1 MRRNVL
7 IILVPALIAIA
18 LAAAL
23 ITIQP
28 AGQARITRNG
38 NSVTVQRGRIA
49 LRTAFGGKPC
59 FVPIEGSNLYF
70 KQTLAAGSKTG
81 DAVSVP
87 VSFLYEP
94 PSTLPAEWPDGDW
107 CSSLN
112 VFVQQRLAKALQ
124 ELPADALIEHN
135 REAADRISKS
145 LEDDLQ
151 RVHLSGTSVAARIV
165 LPAGWQQTLPVP
177 EIARAVRSR
186 PPVIFIG
193 LDGADWQLLDDY
205 AANGTMPNL
214 ARLVREG
221 SSGELETEQPPLSPI
236 VWSTMMTGVSP
247 IEHQVLDFTQFNPV
261 TGIKEP
267 ITSTERK
274 TPAIWNMETMA
285 GRRVAVFGLWA
296 TYPAEPVRGLMVSD
310 RLFPFFF
317 TAESSPPPGAVYPAS
332 REAWARAGVTAAET
346 AVDLAAMRRY
356 LPDLTQADFDSLLHD
371 PDPFSK
377 PPSALRRMLV
387 ETEIYRHLSV
397 DLFAAGNIPDLSI
410 IYFEG
415 TDTVGHIFAP
425 FAPPKQPQVSQADYD
440 RFHEIPAKYF
450 AFLDQFLGDVTRVAD
465 QTHATIVIAS
475 DHGFQWKEGRLQQ
488 LASFAVATAAKWHR
502 NQGIYLLRGPGIA
515 PSKGHTGRGGI
526 RQICATLLAATGL
539 PQAEHVAG
547 PPLSPLAN
555 TNTPAINYASHFQ
568 PFAPPAA
575 TVANSSAGADE
586 AVAKLKSLGYIGT
599 GESTAPRPAGA
610 GASTRTGGSYNNE
623 GLILKH
629 EGRIPEAI
637 AAFEKAMQVDPKLS
651 SAAWNL
657 SDLLFDKNR
666 DLRRSD
672 ELLIRAIANGHPE
685 APGFAIGRAIGY
697 QRAGHLDWSRKL
709 LEDAVA
715 AQPDNP
721 ELRMFR
727 GRYRVAQNECAGA
740 LDDFVT
746 VQRIRPDDPVAW
758 ASAGLAQICLGN
770 RAEAMANI
778 RHSLELDPNQPKL
791 RQFLQQ

>member
-7 IILVPALIAIA
+7 IILVLALIAIA
-18 LAAAL
+18 LAAML
-23 ITIQP
+23 ITLQP
-28 AGQARITRNG
+28 AGQARVTRSG
-38 NSVTVQRGRIA
+38 NSVTVQKGRIG
-49 LRTAFGGKPC
+49 LRTAFGGKSC
-59 FVPIEGSNLYF
+59 FVLIEGSDLYF
-70 KQTLAAGSKTG
+70 KQTIAVASKTG
-81 DAVSVP
+81 DVVSVP

-94 PSTLPAEWPDGDW
+94 PSTLPVDWPDGDW

-112 VFVQQRLAKALQ
+112 AFVQQQLNTALQ
-124 ELPADALIEHN
+124 ALPADALIEHN
-135 REAADRISKS
+135 REAADAISKS
-145 LEDDLQ
+145 LEEDLH
-151 RVHLSGTSVAARIV
+151 RVHLSANSVAARIV
-165 LPAGWQQTLPVP
+165 LPPGWKQTLPIP
-177 EIARAVRSR
+177 EIAQAVQPKS
-186 PPVIFIG
+186 PVIFIG
-193 LDGADWQLLDDY
+193 LDGGDWQLLDDY
-205 AANGTMPNL
+205 IANGTMPNL

-221 SSGELETEQPPLSPI
+221 ASGELETEHPPLSPI

-247 IEHQVLDFTQFNPV
+247 IDHQVLDFTHFNPV
-261 TGIKEP
+261 TGVKEP

-274 TPAIWNMETMA
+274 VPAIWNMETMA

-317 TAESSPPPGAVYPAS
+317 TAESSPPPGAVYPPS
-332 REAWARAGVTAAET
+332 REAWARAGVAAAEA
-346 AVDLAAMRRY
+346 AVDLTVMRRY
-356 LPDLTQADFDSLLHD
+356 LPDLTQTDFDSLLHD
-371 PDPFSK
+371 PNPFSK

-397 DLFAAGNIPDLSI
+397 DLFATGKIPDLTI

-450 AFLDQFLGDVTRVAD
+450 GFLDQFLGDVTRVAG
-465 QTHATIVIAS
+465 QSHATIVIAS
-475 DHGFQWKEGRLQQ
+475 DHGFQWKEGRPQQ
-488 LASFAVATAAKWHR
+488 LASFAIATAAKWHR

-515 PSKGHTGRGGI
+515 PSKGHAGRGGI

-539 PQAEHVAG
+539 PPAEHVAG
-547 PPLSPLAN
+547 PPLPPLAN
-555 TNTPAINYASHFQ
+555 ANAASINYASHFQ
-568 PFAPPAA
+568 PFAPPNA
-575 TVANSSAGADE
+575 TIANSAGADE

-610 GASTRTGGSYNNE
+610 GVSTRTAGSYNNE
-623 GLILKH
+623 ALILKH

-657 SDLLFDKNR
+657 SDLLFGRKQ

-685 APGFAIGRAIGY
+685 APGYAIERAIGY
-697 QRAGHLDWSRKL
+697 QRNGHLDWSLKL
-709 LEDAVA
+709 LEDSVA
-715 AQPDNP
+715 AKPDDAG
-721 ELRMFR
+721 LRMFR
-727 GRYRVAQNECAGA
+727 GRYRVAQNQCAGA
-740 LDDFVT
+740 LEDFIT
-746 VQRIRPDDPVAW
+746 VQRIRPDDAVAW
-758 ASAGLAQICLGN
+758 ASAGLAEICLGH
-770 RAEAMANI
+770 RGEAMASI

-791 RQFLQQ
+791 REFLRQ

>member
-7 IILVPALIAIA
+7 ILLVLVLLVIA
-18 LAAAL
+18 LTAAL
-23 ITIQP
+23 TTLQP
-28 AGQARITRNG
+28 AGQARVTRNG
-38 NSVTVQRGRIA
+38 KSVTVQEGRIG
-49 LRTAFGGKPC
+49 LRTALGGKPC
-59 FVPIEGSNLYF
+59 FVPIEGSDLYF
-70 KQTLAAGSKTG
+70 KQTIAAESRAG
-81 DAVSVP
+81 DIVSVP

-94 PSTLPAEWPDGDW
+94 PSTLPADWPDGDW

-112 VFVQQRLAKALQ
+112 AFVQQRLTKALRG
-124 ELPADALIEHN
+124 LPADALIENN
-135 REAADRISKS
+135 RDAADRISKS
-145 LEDDLQ
+145 LEDEL
-151 RVHLSGTSVAARIV
+151 RHSRFSANSVAARIV
-165 LPAGWQQTLPVP
+165 LPPGWQQTLPVP
-177 EIARAVRSR
+177 EIARAVQPKS
-186 PPVIFIG
+186 PVIFIG
-193 LDGADWQLLDDY
+193 LDGGDWQLLDDY
-205 AANGTMPNL
+205 IANGTMPNL

-221 SSGELETEQPPLSPI
+221 ASGELETEQPPLSPI

-247 IEHQVLDFTQFNPV
+247 IEHQVLDFTHFNPV
-261 TGIKEP
+261 TGVKEP

-274 TPAIWNMETMA
+274 APAIWNMETMA

-317 TAESSPPPGAVYPAS
+317 TAESSPPPGAVYPPA
-332 REAWARAGVTAAET
+332 REAWARAGVTAAEA

-397 DLFAAGNIPDLSI
+397 DLFAAGNIPDLTI

-425 FAPPKQPQVSQADYD
+425 FAPPKGPQVSQADYD
-440 RFHEIPAKYF
+440 RFHAIPAKYF
-450 AFLDQFLGDVTRVAD
+450 GFLDQFLGDVTRVAD
-465 QTHATIVIAS
+465 QSHATIVIAS
-475 DHGFQWKEGRLQQ
+475 DHGFQWKEGRPQQ
-488 LASFAVATAAKWHR
+488 LASFAIATAAKWHR

-515 PSKGHTGRGGI
+515 PSNGHTGRGGI

-539 PQAEHVAG
+539 PPAEHVAG
-547 PPLSPLAN
+547 PPLPPRAN
-555 TNTPAINYASHFQ
+555 ANASAINYASHFQ

-575 TVANSSAGADE
+575 TIANSAGADE

-610 GASTRTGGSYNNE
+610 GVSTRTGGSYNNE
-623 GLILKH
+623 ALILKH

-672 ELLIRAIANGHPE
+672 ELLVRAIANGHPE

-715 AQPDNP
+715 AKPDDP

-727 GRYRVAQNECAGA
+727 GRYRVAQNECAAA

-746 VQRIRPDDPVAW
+746 VQHLRPDDPVAW

>member
-7 IILVPALIAIA
+7 VILVLALIAIA
-18 LAAAL
+18 LAVAL
-23 ITIQP
+23 ITLQP
-28 AGQARITRNG
+28 AGQARVTRNG
-38 NSVTVQRGRIA
+38 NSVTVQKGRIG
-49 LRTAFGGKPC
+49 LRTSFGGKPC
-59 FVPIEGSNLYF
+59 FAPI
-70 KQTLAAGSKTG
+70 AGSDLYLKRTIEAESRAG
-81 DAVSVP
+81 DSVTVP

-94 PSTLPAEWPDGDW
+94 PATLPADWPDGDW

-112 VFVQQRLAKALQ
+112 AFVQQRLTKALR
-124 ELPADALIEHN
+124 ELPQDALIEHN
-135 REAADRISKS
+135 REAADKISKS
-145 LEDDLQ
+145 LDDDLQ
-151 RVHLSGTSVAARIV
+151 RARISANSVAARIV
-165 LPAGWQQTLPVP
+165 LPPGWQQTLPIP
-177 EIARAVRSR
+177 EIARAAQPKS
-186 PPVIFIG
+186 PVIFIG
-193 LDGADWQLLDDY
+193 LDGGDWQLLDDY
-205 AANGTMPNL
+205 IADGTMPNL

-221 SSGELETEQPPLSPI
+221 ASGELETEHPPLSPI

-247 IEHQVLDFTQFNPV
+247 IEHQVLDFTHFNPV
-261 TGIKEP
+261 TGVKEP

-274 TPAIWNMETMA
+274 APAIWNMETMA

-317 TAESSPPPGAVYPAS
+317 TAESSPPPGSVYPPS
-332 REAWARAGVTAAET
+332 REAWARAGVTAAEA
-346 AVDLAAMRRY
+346 AVDLETMRRY

-387 ETEIYRHLSV
+387 ETEIYLHLSV
-397 DLFAAGNIPDLSI
+397 DLFATGNIPDLTI

-440 RFHEIPAKYF
+440 RFHAIPAKYF
-450 AFLDQFLGDVTRVAD
+450 GFLDQFLGDVTRVAD
-465 QTHATIVIAS
+465 QSHATIVIAS
-475 DHGFQWKEGRLQQ
+475 DHGFQWKEGRPQQ
-488 LASFAVATAAKWHR
+488 LASFAIATAAKWHR

-515 PSKGHTGRGGI
+515 PSKGHAGRGGI
-526 RQICATLLAATGL
+526 RQICATLLSATGL
-539 PQAEHVAG
+539 PPAEHVAG
-547 PPLSPLAN
+547 PPLAPLAN
-555 TNTPAINYASHFQ
+555 SNTSAINYASHFQ

-575 TVANSSAGADE
+575 TIANSAGADE

-610 GASTRTGGSYNNE
+610 GLSTRTAGSYNNE
-623 GLILKH
+623 ALILKH
-629 EGRIPEAI
+629 EGRVPDAI

-657 SDLLFDKNR
+657 SDLLFDQKR

-685 APGFAIGRAIGY
+685 APGFAIGRAISY

-715 AQPDNP
+715 AKPDDP
-721 ELRMFR
+721 ALRMFR
-727 GRYRVAQNECAGA
+727 GRYRVAQNDCAGA

>member
-1 MRRNVL
+1 M
-7 IILVPALIAIA
+7 
-18 LAAAL
+18 
-23 ITIQP
+23 
-28 AGQARITRNG
+28 AGISSDRLMANPR
-38 NSVTVQRGRIA
+38 
-49 LRTAFGGKPC
+49 
-59 FVPIEGSNLYF
+59 E
-70 KQTLAAGSKTG
+70 TG
-81 DAVSVP
+81 DQLS
-87 VSFLYEP
+87 
-94 PSTLPAEWPDGDW
+94 
-107 CSSLN
+107 N
-112 VFVQQRLAKALQ
+112 AL
-124 ELPADALIEHN
+124 E
-135 REAADRISKS
+135 R
-145 LEDDLQ
+145 DLQ
-151 RVHLSGTSVAARIV
+151 AASIQANSVAARIV
-165 LPAGWQQTLPVP
+165 LPPGWQQTLPVP
-177 EIARAVRSR
+177 EIARVAQPKS
-186 PPVIFIG
+186 PVIFIG
-193 LDGADWQLLDDY
+193 LDGGDWQLLDDY
-205 AANGTMPNL
+205 IANGTMPNL
-214 ARLVREG
+214 GRLVREG
-221 SSGELETEQPPLSPI
+221 ASGELETEQPPLSPI

-247 IEHQVLDFTQFNPV
+247 IEHQVLDFTHFNPV
-261 TGIKEP
+261 TGVKEP

-274 TPAIWNMETMA
+274 APAIWNMETMA

-317 TAESSPPPGAVYPAS
+317 TESSPPPAAVYPPS
-332 REAWARAGVTAAET
+332 RETWARAGVTAAEA

-371 PDPFSK
+371 SDPFSK

-397 DLFAAGNIPDLSI
+397 DLFAAGNIPDLTI

-440 RFHEIPAKYF
+440 RFHAIPAKYF
-450 AFLDQFLGDVTRVAD
+450 GFLDQFLGDVIRVAD
-465 QTHATIVIAS
+465 QSHAAIVIAS
-475 DHGFQWKEGRLQQ
+475 DHGFQWKEGRPQQ

-515 PSKGHTGRGGI
+515 PSNGHTGRGGI

-539 PQAEHVAG
+539 PPAEHVAG
-547 PPLSPLAN
+547 PPLPPLTNAN
-555 TNTPAINYASHFQ
+555 ASAINYASHFQ

-575 TVANSSAGADE
+575 MIANSAGADE

-610 GASTRTGGSYNNE
+610 GLSTRTGGSYNNE
-623 GLILKH
+623 ALILKH

-666 DLRRSD
+666 DLLRSD
-672 ELLIRAIANGHPE
+672 ELLVRAIANGHPE

-715 AQPDNP
+715 AKPDDP
-721 ELRMFR
+721 ALRMFR

-746 VQRIRPDDPVAW
+746 VQRLTPDDPVAW

>member
-1 MRRNVL
+1 MRRHVL
-7 IILVPALIAIA
+7 ILLVLVLLVAGLIAV
-18 LAAAL
+18 L
-23 ITIQP
+23 ITLQP

-38 NSVTVQRGRIA
+38 ESVTVWKGRIG
-49 LRTAFGGKPC
+49 LRTAFGGKSC
-59 FVPIEGSNLYF
+59 FVPVEGSSLYF
-70 KQTLAAGSKTG
+70 KQTIAAESRAG
-81 DAVSVP
+81 DIVSIP

-94 PSTLPAEWPDGDW
+94 PSTLPADWPDGDW

-112 VFVQQRLAKALQ
+112 AFVQQRLTRALH
-124 ELPADALIEHN
+124 ELPAEALVENN

-145 LEDDLQ
+145 LEDDL
-151 RVHLSGTSVAARIV
+151 RRSRFAANSVAARIV
-165 LPAGWQQTLPVP
+165 LPPGWQQTLPIP
-177 EIARAVRSR
+177 EIARAVQPKS
-186 PPVIFIG
+186 PVIFIG
-193 LDGADWQLLDDY
+193 LDGGDWQLLDDY
-205 AANGTMPNL
+205 IANGTMPNL

-221 SSGELETEQPPLSPI
+221 TSGELETEHPPLSPI
-236 VWSTMMTGVSP
+236 VWSTMMTGVNP
-247 IEHQVLDFTQFNPV
+247 IEHQVLDFTHFNPV
-261 TGIKEP
+261 TGVKEP

-274 TPAIWNMETMA
+274 APAIWNMETMA
-285 GRRVAVFGLWA
+285 GRHVAVFGLWA

-317 TAESSPPPGAVYPAS
+317 TESAPPPGAVYPPS
-332 REAWARAGVTAAET
+332 REAWARAGVTAAEG
-346 AVDLAAMRRY
+346 AVDLAAMRKY

-397 DLFAAGNIPDLSI
+397 DLFAAGNIPDLTI

-440 RFHEIPAKYF
+440 RFHAIPAKYF
-450 AFLDQFLGDVTRVAD
+450 GFLDQFLGDVTRVAD
-465 QTHATIVIAS
+465 QSHATIVMAS
-475 DHGFQWKEGRLQQ
+475 DHGFQWKEGRPQQ

-502 NQGIYLLRGPGIA
+502 KQGIYLLRGPGIA
-515 PSKGHTGRGGI
+515 PSNGHAGRGGI

-539 PQAEHVAG
+539 PPAEHVAG
-547 PPLSPLAN
+547 PPLPPLAN
-555 TNTPAINYASHFQ
+555 TNAAAVNYASHFQ

-575 TVANSSAGADE
+575 MIANTAGAGE

-610 GASTRTGGSYNNE
+610 GSTRTAGSYNNE
-623 GLILKH
+623 GLILKQQGH
-629 EGRIPEAI
+629 IPEAI
-637 AAFEKAMQVDPKLS
+637 AAFEKAMQVDPKLP

-657 SDLLFDKNR
+657 SELLFDQKR

-672 ELLIRAIANGHPE
+672 ELLIRAIANGYPE
-685 APGFAIGRAIGY
+685 APGLAIGRAIGY

-715 AQPDNP
+715 AKPDDP

-758 ASAGLAQICLGN
+758 ASAGLAQICLGH
-770 RAEAMANI
+770 RAEAMASI

-791 RQFLQQ
+791 REFLQQ